1 MHKTLSL
8 DRSIMMRTVAAAAMV
23 LLVGAGIQASA
34 WGAESGSGSEIPVQ
48 YTAPS
53 FVGHSI
59 DTARGPA
66 FVTGHVGSM
75 DTLMMPGSG
84 AQSFL
89 MNNGNGSA
97 TLLTPGSA
105 PQTVF
110 TPR

>member
-8 DRSIMMRTVAAAAMV
+8 DRSIMRRTIAAAMF
-23 LLVGAGIQASA
+23 LLIGAGVQASA
-34 WGAESGSGSEIPVQ
+34 WAAEPGSASEIPTQ
-48 YTAPS
+48 YTPPS

-59 DTARGPA
+59 DTSRGPA
-66 FVTGHVGSM
+66 FVTGHSGSM
-75 DTLMMPGSG
+75 DTLMLPGNG
-84 AQSFL
+84 APSFL

-97 TLLTPGSA
+97 TVLTPGGA